1 MAVDG
6 RLNMNGDQ
14 STLVQKAP
22 TRLDES
28 LLSVAEGVVHEE
40 RRPGRETPVEVAEEA
55 LFPPLPA
62 TQEIASPPVL
72 TTWVDLR
79 GFWQIFAS
87 VEWLLRDRASFFIE
101 IRDRKALG
109 VKLRDMVVSTA
120 ILFSFYGLMMGT
132 SNSPQQALSSAVKLP
147 SLFLITLFVCLPTL
161 YFFNLLFGS
170 QLTFRQT
177 AALIVAALNVTGALS
192 LAFASITL
200 TFWLTVPDYSA
211 FLLLNVGV
219 LALMSWWGLSF
230 LIQGMRL
237 VQEGYLGVRR
247 RRMLLFW
254 ILIYAFVGTQ
264 MAWALRP
271 FVGAPT
277 APFELI
283 RESQGTF
290 YTGVFHNLRQLLGF

>member
-1 MAVDG
+1 
-6 RLNMNGDQ
+6 
-14 STLVQKAP
+14 
-22 TRLDES
+22 
-28 LLSVAEGVVHEE
+28 
-40 RRPGRETPVEVAEEA
+40 VAEEA

-62 TQEIASPPVL
+62 PQEIATPPVL
-72 TTWVDLR
+72 ATWLDLR
-79 GFWQIFAS
+79 GFWQIFAT

-101 IRDRKALG
+101 IRDRQALG

-132 SNSPQQALSSAVKLP
+132 SNSWQQALASAVKLP

-177 AALIVAALNVTGALS
+177 AALIVSALNVTAALS

-200 TFWLTVPDYSA
+200 TFWLTVPDYSV

-219 LALMSWWGLSF
+219 LALMSWWGLTF
-230 LIQGMRL
+230 LTQGMRL
-237 VQEGYLGVRR
+237 VHAGYWGVRR
-247 RRMLLFW
+247 MRMLLFW
-254 ILIYAFVGTQ
+254 MFVYAFVGTQ

-271 FVGAPT
+271 FVGSPD

-290 YTGVFHNLRQLLGF
+290 YTGVFYNLRQLLGI

>member
-1 MAVDG
+1 
-6 RLNMNGDQ
+6 MNGEQ
-14 STLVQKAP
+14 SSVVRSGPAG
-22 TRLDES
+22 LDEA
-28 LLSVAEGVVHEE
+28 LVSVQERVVQEG
-40 RRPGRETPVEVAEEA
+40 RRRDGGMPVAAARETV
-55 LFPPLPA
+55 LRPLPA
-62 TQEIASPPVL
+62 SPEPAPPPVL
-72 TTWVDLR
+72 TTWLELR
-79 GFWQIFAS
+79 GFWQVFSS
-87 VEWLLRDRASFFIE
+87 VEWLFRDPTSFFGEVRDRQ
-101 IRDRKALG
+101 ALG

-120 ILFSFYGLMMGT
+120 VLFSLYGLMMGT
-132 SNSPQQALSSAVKLP
+132 SNSLQQALASAVKLP

-177 AALIVAALNVTGALS
+177 AALIMAALNVTAALS

-200 TFWLTVPDYSA
+200 TFWLTVPDYSV

-219 LALMSWWGLSF
+219 LALMSGWGLTF

-237 VQEGYLGVRR
+237 VHTGYLGVRR

-254 ILIYAFVGTQ
+254 MLVYAFVGTQ

-271 FVGAPT
+271 FVGSPE

-290 YTGVFHNLRQLLGF
+290 YTGIYYHLRQLLGF